1 MPMTANS
8 PLDMFLHWERET
20 PTHIFLRQ
28 PINGQYSTWT
38 YQQAGQEIRKIAS
51 GLKSLN
57 YPTGS
62 NIALLSKNCAH
73 WIMADLAIMMVG
85 HVSVPL
91 YATLTAHS
99 VQQILEHSGS
109 KAVIIG
115 KLDDYAAQ
123 KPGIPAGMQKIG
135 IELYGIRE
143 AVSWESWTQ
152 AQVPLAATHAWSGN
166 DLLTIIYTSGTTGK
180 PKGVMHTVHAFDS
193 VVRVAMQEL
202 KLPNHPQMFSYLPLS
217 HIAERMGIELYG
229 IYGGGTFSFAESLDV
244 FAQNLAETQPTTFFA
259 VPRIWAKFQEKI
271 LEKLPQKKLDRLLGL
286 PLIGSIVKK
295 SIRKKLG
302 LSRAGHIFSGAA
314 PISVDLLKWFDKLGI
329 RILQAY
335 GMTEDCV
342 YAHFNRPDANKHG
355 TVGKPFKGL
364 TVKISEEGEIRV
376 KSPSNTIGYYKE
388 PDLTAELFDA
398 EGFLR
403 TGDKGEI
410 DAEGFLKI
418 TGRVKDQFKTDKG
431 KYVSPTPIE
440 LKLSSNPDIE
450 QVCVVG
456 MGIPQPI
463 ALVVLSAAG
472 KAKPKEQVI
481 QSLSGLLK
489 DINPTLEHYEEL
501 KKAVIMKDAWTIE
514 NSLLTPT
521 MKVKRNEVEKIH
533 LPKYPMWY
541 EKEGMVVWE

>member
-1 MPMTANS
+1 MTAHS

-20 PTHIFLRQ
+20 PQHVFLRQ
-28 PINGQYSTWT
+28 PIQGQYTTWT
-38 YQQAGQEIRKIAS
+38 YQQAGEEVRKIAS
-51 GLKSLN
+51 GLKALN

-73 WIMADLAIMMVG
+73 WIMADLAIMMAG

-109 KAVIIG
+109 KAIIIG

-123 KPGIPAGMQKIG
+123 KPGIPEGIQKIG

-143 AVSWESWTQ
+143 SVTWESWTKT
-152 AQVPLAATHAWSGN
+152 QVPLAATHTWNAN

-180 PKGVMHTVHAFDS
+180 PKGVMHTVHAFDA
-193 VVRVAMQEL
+193 VIRTAMHEL
-202 KLPNHPQMFSYLPLS
+202 KLPQHPQMFSYLPLS

-286 PLIGSIVKK
+286 PLIGGIVKK

-364 TVKISEEGEIRV
+364 QVKISDEGEIRV

-388 PDLTAELFDA
+388 PGLTAELFDA
-398 EGFLR
+398 DGFLR

-472 KAKPKEQVI
+472 KAKPKEQLI

-533 LPKYPMWY
+533 LPKYPTWY
-541 EKEGMVVWE
+541 EKEGTVVWE